1 MEDKILLRAIAGG
14 DETAFVKLF
23 EKHRAKVYFVAQ
35 KLLKSDINSKDVLQD
50 VFTTIWLNRE
60 SLHEVDNFEAYL
72 YTMVRNN
79 IYSRL
84 RKQKTEIKAIRKIHE
99 TSVDVDSGTEE
110 SIKLRDLQ
118 ATLSLAASLL
128 TPQQKHVY
136 HLSRTAGFSHDEIAA
151 QLKISKETVKK
162 HIMAANKI
170 VQTFLRD
177 QSFLLVIFLCVC
189 DYTHGLGDSHSY
201 PHAAN
206 VFLKETNILISNTLH
221 NTIVF

>member
-1 MEDKILLRAIAGG
+1 MEDKILLHAIAEG
-14 DETAFVKLF
+14 DETAFVRLF
-23 EKHRAKVYFVAQ
+23 ETHRAKVYFVAQ
-35 KLLKSDINSKDVLQD
+35 KLLKSDNESKDVLQE

-60 SLHEVDNFEAYL
+60 SLREIENFTAYL
-72 YTMVRNN
+72 HTMVRNN
-79 IYSRL
+79 IYSKL
-84 RKQKTEIKAIRKIHE
+84 RRKKTETKVIRSIQE
-99 TSVDVDSGTEE
+99 NSADTDSGTEE

-118 ATLSLAASLL
+118 DTISLAARSL
-128 TPQQKHVY
+128 TPQQRHVF

-189 DYTHGLGDSHSY
+189 DYTQTPEEPLPPSPENHITPNTLVL
-201 PHAAN
+201 N
-206 VFLKETNILISNTLH
+206 TLSNTVL
-221 NTIVF
+221 F

>member
-1 MEDKILLRAIAGG
+1 MEDKMLLLAIAEG
-14 DETAFVKLF
+14 DETAFVRLF
-23 EKHRAKVYFVAQ
+23 EKHRAKVYFAAQ
-35 KLLKSDINSKDVLQD
+35 KLLKSDISSKDVLQE

-60 SLHEVDNFEAYL
+60 SLHEIENFDAYL
-72 YTMVRNN
+72 HTMVRNN
-79 IYSRL
+79 IYSKL
-84 RKQKTEIKAIRKIHE
+84 RRKKAEVKVIRTIQE
-99 TSVDVDSGTEE
+99 NSVDMDSGTEE

-118 ATLSLAASLL
+118 ATLSRAARLL

-151 QLKISKETVKK
+151 QLNISKETVKK

-189 DYTHGLGDSHSY
+189 DYTHDFGEFSPHPHESHVLSND
-201 PHAAN
+201 A
-206 VFLKETNILISNTLH
+206 NILISNTLD
-221 NTIVF
+221 NTVVF

>member
-1 MEDKILLRAIAGG
+1 MLLLAISEG
-14 DETAFVKLF
+14 DETAFVRLF

-35 KLLKSDINSKDVLQD
+35 KLLKSDINSKDVLQE
-50 VFTTIWLNRE
+50 VFTTLWLNRE
-60 SLHEVDNFEAYL
+60 SLPDIENFDAYL
-72 YTMVRNN
+72 HTMVRNN
-79 IYSRL
+79 LYSKL
-84 RKQKTEIKAIRKIHE
+84 RRKKAEVKAIRTIHE
-99 TSVDVDSGTEE
+99 NSIDTDSGTEE

-118 ATLSLAASLL
+118 ATLSMAARLL

-189 DYTHGLGDSHSY
+189 DYTHQLSESQPCPPESHALS
-201 PHAAN
+201 N
-206 VFLKETNILISNTLH
+206 DTNTLISSTLSDS
-221 NTIVF
+221 VVL

>member
-1 MEDKILLRAIAGG
+1 MLLLAIAEG
-14 DETAFVKLF
+14 DETAFVRLF

-35 KLLKSDINSKDVLQD
+35 KLLKSDINSKDVLQE
-50 VFTTIWLNRE
+50 VFTGIWLNRE
-60 SLHEVDNFEAYL
+60 SLHEVENFSAYL
-72 YTMVRNN
+72 HTMVRNN
-79 IYSRL
+79 IYSKL
-84 RKQKTEIKAIRKIHE
+84 RRKKAEGKVIRAIHE
-99 TSVDVDSGTEE
+99 NSVDTDSGTEE

-118 ATLSLAASLL
+118 ASLSMAARLL

-189 DYTHGLGDSHSY
+189 DYTNNFGELHMPPSDTPSLSSD
-201 PHAAN
+201 
-206 VFLKETNILISNTLH
+206 VNILVSNTLDD
-221 NTIVF
+221 NIVF